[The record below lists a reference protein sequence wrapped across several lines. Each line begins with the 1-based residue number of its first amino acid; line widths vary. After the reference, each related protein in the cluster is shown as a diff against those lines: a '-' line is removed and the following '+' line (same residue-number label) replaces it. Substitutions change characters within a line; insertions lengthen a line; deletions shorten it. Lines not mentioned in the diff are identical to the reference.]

1 MQRQINDFKFNA
13 VLGRFND
20 YFEPKRNV
28 IHERAS
34 FHKRNQKEVEH
45 VEEYIRHLYELSVRY
60 GRSLRIS
67 KQFGVLCPVNH
78 YSYLRV

>member
-45 VEEYIRHLYELSVRY
+45 VEEYMTFVWAVSEVWTLVTL
-60 GRSLRIS
+60 
-67 KQFGVLCPVNH
+67 
-78 YSYLRV
+78 